1 MRSRLFLCAAAG
13 LTLLATPALA
23 QDAAAD
29 VRCLLVSNAFAATE
43 KDTPRKQFAIESAHF
58 FFGRIDAQM
67 NAAQL
72 KAQILTVGKTL
83 TPQTMVTTMNA
94 CAQRLRAKQQM
105 MQAIGKE
112 VSAAAQAKK

>member
-1 MRSRLFLCAAAG
+1 MRSRLFLCATAG
-13 LTLLATPALA
+13 VMLLATPALA
-23 QDAAAD
+23 QDAASD

-67 NAAQL
+67 SAAQL

-112 VSAAAQAKK
+112 VSAAAQTKK